1 MMRRV
6 IGCSLIVL
14 GLTGCASDDVVV
26 QRPVQQQV
34 AQRQGGQ
41 QPAKPVAQP
50 APVPASKPPKPV
62 STASPYFFISP
73 WLGTWGL
80 QEDGTFEIVMDA
92 DGRVKY
98 GPFFIGTYKF
108 IQGDRD
114 GKHIVMQYDL
124 KGIGG
129 QFKDRQL
136 GAMLFQVEFMENGSV
151 MVMTNGGARVVMLKK
166 SEAMK

>member
-1 MMRRV
+1 MRRL
-6 IGCSLIVL
+6 IGYSIIVL
-14 GLTGCASDDVVV
+14 SVTGCTTDDPVV

-34 AQRQGGQ
+34 AQRQGVQ
-41 QPAKPVAQP
+41 QQAKPVAP
-50 APVPASKPPKPV
+50 LAPVPPPKPPKPV

-80 QEDGTFEIVMDA
+80 QEDGTFEIVMDP
-92 DGRVKY
+92 DGHVKY

-114 GKHIVMQYDL
+114 GKNIVMQYDL

-151 MVMTNGGARVVMLKK
+151 MIMTNGGARVVMLKK
-166 SEAMK
+166 SEATK